1 MPAYEYQCKCGATT
15 IIVRSITAEE
25 NKPICAKCALEMTR
39 VFDKP
44 AVTFKGDGWAG
55 KDSK

>member
-1 MPAYEYQCKCGATT
+1 MPAYEYQCKCGDTT
-15 IIVRSITAEE
+15 TVVRSITAEE
-25 NKPICAKCALEMTR
+25 NKPICVKCALEMIR

-55 KDSK
+55 KEK

>member
-1 MPAYEYQCKCGATT
+1 MPGYEYQCKCGDTT
-15 IIVRSITAEE
+15 TVVRSITAEE

-55 KDSK
+55 KEK

>member
-1 MPAYEYQCKCGATT
+1 MPAYEYQCKCGDTATV
-15 IIVRSITAEE
+15 VRSITAEE

-44 AVTFKGDGWAG
+44 AITFKGGGWAG
-55 KDSK
+55 KDS